1 LNTTPIPAI
10 LVINS
15 GSSSIK
21 FAVFNDAN
29 LSELVKGQIDGIG
42 SHASFKAKSPDL
54 RIQETITWPQ
64 ELAPQDH
71 GAALKIILEWLHHV
85 LSYVHIQAVG
95 HRVVH
100 GGAIYLEPV
109 LINDS
114 VIHELESFY
123 ALAPLHE
130 PHNID
135 GIKAAREVFG
145 DIPQIACFD
154 TAFHRSQ
161 SYINDTY
168 ALPRAF
174 YEEGVR
180 RYGFHGLSYEYINSY
195 VQQYLPAYFGKKTVV
210 AHLGNGA
217 SLCAL
222 ENGYAVA
229 TTMGFSPLDGIPMG
243 SRSGQVDPGVLLY
256 LMQYKKWDAQR
267 ISDLLYKESG
277 LKGLSGGLS
286 NDMRTLETSSAI
298 EAKEAI
304 SYFVQHVQQ
313 EILSLAAIMK
323 GLDVLVFTGGIGE
336 NSIFIRGQVMQ
347 GLQWV
352 GIDLDA
358 AANDSGAEIL
368 SNISS
373 KIACLRIA
381 TNEELMIA
389 KHTHDL
395 STTSLPQSVDA

>member
-1 LNTTPIPAI
+1 
-10 LVINS
+10 
-15 GSSSIK
+15 
-21 FAVFNDAN
+21 
-29 LSELVKGQIDGIG
+29 
-42 SHASFKAKSPDL
+42 
-54 RIQETITWPQ
+54 
-64 ELAPQDH
+64 
-71 GAALKIILEWLHHV
+71 
-85 LSYVHIQAVG
+85 VG

-100 GGAIYLEPV
+100 GSAKYLEPV
-109 LINDS
+109 LINDA

-130 PHNID
+130 PHNIA

-161 SYINDTY
+161 SFINDTY

-195 VQQYLPAYFGKKTVV
+195 VQRYLPAYFGKKTVV

-217 SLCAL
+217 SLCAI
-222 ENGYAVA
+222 EHGYAVA

-256 LMQYKKWDAQR
+256 LMQYKQWDAQR

-277 LKGLSGGLS
+277 LKGISGGLS
-286 NDMRTLETSSAI
+286 NDMRTLETSNAF

-304 SYFVQHVQQ
+304 DYFVQHVQQ
-313 EILSLAAIMK
+313 EISSLAAVMK
-323 GLDVLVFTGGIGE
+323 GLEVLIFTGGIGE
-336 NSIFIRGQVMQ
+336 NSVFIRRQVMQ

-373 KIACLRIA
+373 KVVCLRIA
-381 TNEELMIA
+381 TNEEFMIA
-389 KHTHDL
+389 KHTQDL
-395 STTSLPQSVDA
+395 STTLLS